1 MKTYKLS
8 LVAALVL
15 GGLLACS
22 SMAFAQDAKEGKK
35 GKRGGPSVEQQ
46 MATLKEKLDLKPEQE
61 PKIKDV
67 VEDTT
72 KKRQEL
78 RADQNLSQ
86 EDRRDKMMALMTAQ
100 DKKFKEILTADQFTK
115 WEKVRDEMRANRGGG
130 GGEKKA
136 EKKN

>member
-35 GKRGGPSVEQQ
+35 KRGGPSVEQQ

-61 PKIKDV
+61 TKIKDV
-67 VEDTT
+67 LEDTS

-130 GGEKKA
+130 GGGGEKKA
-136 EKKN
+136 DK